1 MPKAL
6 WIAHVNVLDA
16 ERLGA
21 YAAAA
26 TPVIAAHGGVFLARG
41 GAYEQLEGQDHTR
54 NVVAQF
60 PSLQAAHRPH
70 LGPRKRHHAT
80 QSPVLR
86 RRHRP
91 PTSQRPIHSHGQSIG
106 LLASRLNLP

>member
-26 TPVIAAHGGVFLARG
+26 TQVIAAHGGVFLARG

-60 PSLQAAHRPH
+60 PSLQAAHDCYNSEGYQAAIK
-70 LGPRKRHHAT
+70 LGKGGY
-80 QSPVLR
+80 
-86 RRHRP
+86 
-91 PTSQRPIHSHGQSIG
+91 QRSLMIVETVD
-106 LLASRLNLP
+106 

>member
-26 TPVIAAHGGVFLARG
+26 TPVIMAHGGVFLARG
-41 GAYEQLEGQDHTR
+41 GAYKQLEGQEHTR

-60 PSLQAAHRPH
+60 PSLQAAHDCYH
-70 LGPRKRHHAT
+70 SEGYQAAITLGEGGY
-80 QSPVLR
+80 
-86 RRHRP
+86 
-91 PTSQRPIHSHGQSIG
+91 QRSLMIVETVD
-106 LLASRLNLP
+106 

>member
-16 ERLGA
+16 EKLGA

-26 TPVIAAHGGVFLARG
+26 TPVILAHGGVFLARG
-41 GAYEQLEGQDHTR
+41 GAYKQLEGQEHTR

-60 PSLQAAHRPH
+60 PSLQAAHDCYNSEGYQAAIK
-70 LGPRKRHHAT
+70 LGEGGY
-80 QSPVLR
+80 
-86 RRHRP
+86 
-91 PTSQRPIHSHGQSIG
+91 QRSLMIVETVD
-106 LLASRLNLP
+106 

>member
-26 TPVIAAHGGVFLARG
+26 TPVIASHGGVFLARG
-41 GAYEQLEGQDHTR
+41 GTYEQLEGQDHTR

-60 PSLQAAHRPH
+60 PSLQAAHDCYNSAGYQAAIK
-70 LGPRKRHHAT
+70 LGKGGY
-80 QSPVLR
+80 
-86 RRHRP
+86 
-91 PTSQRPIHSHGQSIG
+91 QRSLMIVETVD
-106 LLASRLNLP
+106 

>member
-16 ERLGA
+16 ERLSA

-26 TPVIAAHGGVFLARG
+26 TPVILAHGGVFLARG
-41 GAYEQLEGQDHTR
+41 GAYKQLEGQEHTR

-60 PSLQAAHRPH
+60 PSLQAAHDCYH
-70 LGPRKRHHAT
+70 SEGYQAAITLGEGGY
-80 QSPVLR
+80 
-86 RRHRP
+86 
-91 PTSQRPIHSHGQSIG
+91 QRSLMIVETVD
-106 LLASRLNLP
+106 

>member
-26 TPVIAAHGGVFLARG
+26 TPVIASYGGVFLAAG
-41 GAYEQLEGQDHTR
+41 GASEQLEGQDHTR
-54 NVVAQF
+54 KYVTQF
-60 PSLQAAHRPH
+60 PSLQPCP
-70 LGPRKRHHAT
+70 L
-80 QSPVLR
+80 
-86 RRHRP
+86 
-91 PTSQRPIHSHGQSIG
+91 
-106 LLASRLNLP
+106 

>member
-6 WIAHVNVLDA
+6 WIARVNVLDA

-60 PSLQAAHRPH
+60 PSLQAAHDCYNSEGYQAAIK
-70 LGPRKRHHAT
+70 LGKGGY
-80 QSPVLR
+80 
-86 RRHRP
+86 
-91 PTSQRPIHSHGQSIG
+91 QRSLMIVETVD
-106 LLASRLNLP
+106 